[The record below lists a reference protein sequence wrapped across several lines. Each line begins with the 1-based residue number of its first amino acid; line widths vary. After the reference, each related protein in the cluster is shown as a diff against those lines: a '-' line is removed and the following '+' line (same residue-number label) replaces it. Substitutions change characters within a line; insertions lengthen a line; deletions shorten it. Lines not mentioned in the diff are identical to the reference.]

1 MAVTLYRQIGRGKA
15 RRYRRVNLGPGRR
28 PNDLSGPYFLRCSLQ
43 DRSRPWEPVGDD
55 LDAAIEAR
63 AQKQAYFDAL
73 DANVPVVQELDSTRT
88 KIMDAVFYWF
98 AERRIFCGKDQQG
111 KSEKTIRAYQY
122 RLGIPVT
129 RGRGTYNTQSR

>member
-1 MAVTLYRQIGRGKA
+1 MVPIFSGVPCRTALA
-15 RRYRRVNLGPGRR
+15 LG
-28 PNDLSGPYFLRCSLQ
+28 
-43 DRSRPWEPVGDD
+43 EPVGDD

-88 KIMDAVFYWF
+88 KITDAVFYWF

-122 RLGIPVT
+122 RLGIPVIS
-129 RGRGTYNTQSR
+129 GAGHI